1 MEKAKTI
8 AESASYLAE
17 IVGQESQKGRRI
29 SPGQVLHMMDLAAA
43 SAAWKHSESS
53 VVTIAFGQIE
63 LLNAICHMDYFRL
76 NASVIKVGKSS
87 MVVKL
92 DGYTKPPTEM
102 DLQHT
107 HSGLITVV
115 AIDED
120 RKPNRNIPGLVYETN
135 EADLKAFAEKR
146 EIAQNERT
154 KYLEKI
160 DNIESVHE
168 SQLEDPFPRRQR
180 LPPSK
185 TILMAKKIFLPKNA
199 NFLGSVFAGDII
211 QLMEELA
218 IANARQFAGNF
229 DMVTIVMQDILFL
242 KPMPINSV
250 IEIASIVTFVR
261 QHTMVVEVTVKA
273 FDAIYREKEATTNTG
288 IFTILNFD
296 RTGRKKKINVGL
308 DMSQASQE
316 EMKKYLKEQARY
328 EIDKKRKDYN
338 EVH

>member
-1 MEKAKTI
+1 MKKSKTI

-17 IVGQESQKGRRI
+17 IVGQENQKGQRI
-29 SPGQVLHMMDLAAA
+29 SAGQVLHMMDLAAA

-53 VVTIAFGQIE
+53 VVTIAFDQVV

-76 NASVIKVGKSS
+76 NASVIKVGRSS
-87 MVVKL
+87 MLVKL
-92 DGYTKPPTEM
+92 DGYIKLPTEM

-115 AIDED
+115 AIDEN
-120 RKPNRNIPGLVYETN
+120 RKPNRNIPGLAYETD
-135 EADLKAFAEKR
+135 EDELKTFAEKR
-146 EIAQNERT
+146 EIAQNERK

-160 DNIESVHE
+160 DKIESVHE
-168 SQLEDPFPRRQR
+168 NQLKDPFPRKHR
-180 LPPSK
+180 LSPSK

-218 IANARQFAGNF
+218 IANARQFTANF

-242 KPMPINSV
+242 KPMPLNSV
-250 IEIASIVTFVR
+250 IEIESIVTFVR
-261 QHTMVVEVTVKA
+261 HHTMVVEVTVKA
-273 FDAIYREKEATTNTG
+273 FDAIHRDKEATTNTG

-296 RTGRKKKINVGL
+296 RTGRKKEISVGL

-328 EIDKKRKDYN
+328 EKDIN
-338 EVH
+338 